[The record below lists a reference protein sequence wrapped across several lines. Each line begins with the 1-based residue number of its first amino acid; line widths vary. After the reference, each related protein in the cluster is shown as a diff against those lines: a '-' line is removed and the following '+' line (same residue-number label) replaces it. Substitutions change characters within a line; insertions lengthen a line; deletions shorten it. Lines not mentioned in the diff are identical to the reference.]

1 MGKKQLTYKDAGV
14 DISAGEESVNRIKN
28 LLNSTFDKNVLQG
41 IGHFGAM
48 YKIPV
53 SNYRNPVLISSV
65 DGVGTKLKVAVM
77 MDKHDTIGED
87 LVNHCINDILT
98 GGAKPM
104 YFMDYLSLGKVNP
117 SVVEQIVRGMVRGCR
132 QTKCALIGGETAEM
146 ADIYQPGEYDLAG
159 TIVGIVEQDKIIN
172 GERIQAGD
180 VLIGLPSVGLHT
192 NGYTLAR
199 KVFFDY
205 AGFSPDHYD
214 AGLRNSIGN
223 ELLKVHRNYFNVVQ
237 PALEKFDIHGLSHI
251 TGGGIEGN
259 TRRILPPDLKL
270 AIEWDAWEWL
280 TIFKLIRELGNVP
293 IEDMRRTFNLGIGFI
308 IILSP
313 EDVQAVQEE
322 LRNGGETSYIIGRV
336 VSD

>member
-14 DISAGEESVNRIKN
+14 DISAGEKSVNRIKK

-53 SNYRNPVLISSV
+53 AHYKNPVLISSV

-98 GGAKPM
+98 GGAKPL

-117 SVVEQIVRGMVRGCR
+117 IIVEQIVSGMVRGCR
-132 QTKCALIGGETAEM
+132 QANCALIGGETAEM
-146 ADIYQPGEYDLAG
+146 VDIYQPGEYDLAG
-159 TIVGIVEQDKIIN
+159 TIVGIVEQDQIIN
-172 GERIQAGD
+172 GERIQAND
-180 VLIGLPSVGLHT
+180 VLLGLPSVGLHT

-199 KVFFDY
+199 KVFFDH
-205 AGFSPDHYD
+205 AKLSPDHYD
-214 AGLRNSIGN
+214 AGLKNSIGS

-237 PALEKFDIHGLSHI
+237 PVLEKFDIHGLSHI
-251 TGGGIEGN
+251 TGGGIAGN
-259 TRRILPPDLKL
+259 TRRILPRGLKL
-270 AIEWDAWEWL
+270 AIDWGAWEWL
-280 TIFKLIRELGNVP
+280 PVFELIRELGNVP

-308 IILSP
+308 FIVAP
-313 EDVQAVQEE
+313 EEAASIQKE
-322 LRNGGETSYIIGRV
+322 LKAAGETSFIIGQV
-336 VSD
+336 VSG